1 VNLLRLVGLA
11 VIAWFCWRTFRG
23 IKRSSSERERAL
35 AIRGA
40 VAFWLLGALFIGAMI
55 ALPGKGRLLLTIPVV
70 LIMGSA
76 WKVFRNSR
84 REIRESAN
92 LEAKLE
98 RMKRV
103 N

>member
-1 VNLLRLVGLA
+1 MNILRLLVLA
-11 VIAWFCWRTFRG
+11 LVAWFCWRTIRG
-23 IKRSSSERERAL
+23 IRGTTNQQERAL

-40 VAFWLLGALFIGAMI
+40 VVLCILGAVFVGGMV
-55 ALPGKGRLLLTIPVV
+55 ALPGKGRLLLTIPLV
-70 LIMGSA
+70 LVMGSA
-76 WKVFRNSR
+76 WKAYRNSR
-84 REIRESAN
+84 RQIRESAN